1 MGKRREYIGEVV
13 SDKMQK
19 TIVVRVMSLAKHPK
33 YGRIIRKY
41 NKFKAHDEKKIA
53 RAGDEVRI
61 AETRPLSKDK
71 RFRLVSVVKK
81 ALAPHLDLKEEIK

>member
-19 TIVVRVMSLAKHPK
+19 TITVKVMGMAKHPK

-41 NKFKAHDEKKIA
+41 NTFKAHDENKVAKM
-53 RAGDEVRI
+53 GDKVRI
-61 AETRPLSKDK
+61 VETRPLSKNK
-71 RFRLVSVVKK
+71 RFRMIEVVKK
-81 ALAPHLDLKEEIK
+81 ELAPQLELKEETK